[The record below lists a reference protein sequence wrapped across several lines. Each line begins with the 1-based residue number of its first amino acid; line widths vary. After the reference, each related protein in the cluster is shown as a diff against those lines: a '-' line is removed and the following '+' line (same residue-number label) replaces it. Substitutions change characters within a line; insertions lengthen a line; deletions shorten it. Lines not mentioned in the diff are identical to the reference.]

1 LYDLV
6 AADISLG
13 GDDIDGDDGLAGG
26 IEIVGDDLMVGADP
40 RAMAA
45 RRAAANR
52 PHNKVR
58 LARVQPANQ
67 TQPINFPQGP
77 NGTTI
82 FPGSTTA
89 NLLARPQRVM
99 QVGRFVV
106 PSFIA
111 PFFAIGDLVVGRDS
125 MFGNAEFA
133 SAEIFAQNGFGVSLK
148 GFIARP
154 GIDITLNVQNLDT
167 ADHKFFASLIG
178 PALV

>member
-1 LYDLV
+1 MYDLV

-13 GDDIDGDDGLAGG
+13 GDDDSAGDDDLSGG
-26 IEIVGDDLMVGADP
+26 IEIVGDDLMVGGPARP
-40 RAMAA
+40 A
-45 RRAAANR
+45 RRGR
-52 PHNKVR
+52 GQGNKVR

-77 NGTTI
+77 NGTTT
-82 FPGSTTA
+82 FLASTTA

-167 ADHKFFASLIG
+167 VSHKFFASLIG

>member
-1 LYDLV
+1 MYDLV
-6 AADISLG
+6 SADISLG
-13 GDDIDGDDGLAGG
+13 GDDDVSGG
-26 IEIVGDDLMVGADP
+26 IEIVGDDLLVGEDEVSGP
-40 RAMAA
+40 PV
-45 RRAAANR
+45 RRQVR
-52 PHNKVR
+52 PQRGGGKVR

-77 NGTTI
+77 NGTTS
-82 FPGSTTA
+82 FPASTTA

-133 SAEIFAQNGFGVSLK
+133 SAEIFAQNGFGVSLR

-154 GIDITLNVQNLDT
+154 GIDITLQVQNLDT
-167 ADHKFFASLIG
+167 NIHKFFASLIG